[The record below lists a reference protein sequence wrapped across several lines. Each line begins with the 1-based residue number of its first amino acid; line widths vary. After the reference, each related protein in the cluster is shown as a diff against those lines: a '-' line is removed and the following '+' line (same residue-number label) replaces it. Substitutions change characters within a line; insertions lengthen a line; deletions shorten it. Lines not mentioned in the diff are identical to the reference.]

1 MDTELLSLA
10 ADRLCEDYNGEV
22 DALDINLG
30 KKTRL
35 KGDNRIHKI
44 VYDDKTGFHF
54 YHRQW
59 VKYQNDKKVS
69 KVFKEIELTDE
80 EVEQVLEEFY
90 AWY

>member
-10 ADRLCEDYNGEV
+10 ADRLCEDYNGEI
-22 DALDINLG
+22 DKLDINLG
-30 KKTRL
+30 AKTRL

-80 EVEQVLEEFY
+80 EKEQVLEEFY